1 MRRLPALIT
10 FGLLIAAAVLVGS
23 FFLPK
28 LNKPKEPAKIREAS
42 NLFVYEDVI
51 GKKEPS
57 FSLKLPDGWYRDLG
71 VKDKERLLSF
81 SPDKDNRGIAYRAF
95 ITAGVAPTKLDLA
108 GEVARARKDIGSFAV
123 GHKFITDKSV
133 TVKGYPAHLLEYN
146 TTLKDDSQNVKQI
159 LGETGLLIHH
169 TDIITVKNGY
179 FIDISAYAF
188 EWAWQEFIGVIEKSI
203 NTISF
208 NPKWPP
214 IP

>member
-71 VKDKERLLSF
+71 VKGNERLLSF
-81 SPDKDNRGIAYRAF
+81 SPDKNNQGITYRAF
-95 ITAGVAPTKLDLA
+95 ISAAVVPTKLDLA
-108 GEVARARKDIGSFAV
+108 DEVARARKDIGSSAV
-123 GHKFITDKSV
+123 NHKFTTDKSI

-146 TTLKDDSQNVKQI
+146 SVLENDSQNVEQI
-159 LGETGLLIHH
+159 LGKSGLLTHH

-179 FIDISAYAF
+179 FIDIAAYTY
-188 EWAWQEFIGVIEKSI
+188 EWAWPEFIGVIEKSI

-208 NPKWPP
+208 NPK
-214 IP
+214 

>member
-1 MRRLPALIT
+1 MRRLPVLII
-10 FGLLIAAAVLVGS
+10 FGLLLAAIALAAW

-28 LNKPKEPAKIREAS
+28 LTKPKEPTKIKEAS

-51 GKKEPS
+51 NQKEPS

-71 VKDKERLLSF
+71 VKGSERLLSF
-81 SPDKDNRGIAYRAF
+81 SPDRDNRGITYRAF

-123 GHKFITDKSV
+123 NNKFITDKSI

-146 TTLKDDSQNVKQI
+146 TLLKDDSQNVEKI
-159 LGETGLLIHH
+159 LGKSGLLIHH

-179 FIDISAYAF
+179 FIDVSAYAF
-188 EWAWQEFIGVIEKSI
+188 DWAWPEFINVIEKSL

-208 NPKWPP
+208 SPN
-214 IP
+214 